1 MEEEILKYYSK
12 FKEIYNEE
20 NYPKWFAFCNDHNKQ
35 FGDEG
40 YKLGVSGHELKHF
53 AILQTKIYEQKEIII
68 VGNNNSWFVPGNMRE
83 SLKVVKGLKEGIP
96 EDNFLTKDES
106 DYSRDLRSYFEI
118 LGEDS
123 KKLFERAI
131 GINRF
136 WIQTGP
142 KCPPKEL
149 NDVMKMDQ
157 PNIEEMKRAKKL
169 RKEWNKLQE
178 NCEKWTREIIE
189 LINPQLLLL
198 LSGAAQK
205 LYPEGSHN
213 NGFWVQHCPAPS
225 FKRYKQ
231 KLKPDYFEF
240 KSLDELERFKAIKIK
255 NGLEQAGLI

>member
-20 NYPKWFAFCNDHNKQ
+20 NYPEWFAFCNDHNKQ

-40 YKLGVSGHELKHF
+40 YKLAVSGHELKHF
-53 AILQTKIYEQKEIII
+53 AILQTKIYEEKEIII

-83 SLKVVKGLKEGIP
+83 SLKVVKGLKKGIP

-142 KCPPKEL
+142 KCPPTEL
-149 NDVMKMDQ
+149 E
-157 PNIEEMKRAKKL
+157 IEMKSNFALKN
-169 RKEWNKLQE
+169 EWKILQE
-178 NCEKWTREIIE
+178 KCEKWTREIIE

-240 KSLDELERFKAIKIK
+240 KSLDELEKFKAIKIK
-255 NGLEQAGLI
+255 NGLEKSGLI